1 MFYIELC
8 EHETKAVWNKTEKNC
23 ELFPSSLSV
32 LQVTVHSPI
41 IQMVPS
47 LKRANNYLFI
57 KVELLGFT
65 KPPQPHPHFELPW
78 AVPRNCSLDGWAPQ
92 IVRDTWIVLFPPHYG
107 EIYLLPWLPVLL
119 LPFCVLLLWFLICW
133 PCSFLLLRT
142 LISPNI

>member
-57 KVELLGFT
+57 KGELLGFT
-65 KPPQPHPHFELPW
+65 KPPQPHPHFELP
-78 AVPRNCSLDGWAPQ
+78 
-92 IVRDTWIVLFPPHYG
+92 
-107 EIYLLPWLPVLL
+107 
-119 LPFCVLLLWFLICW
+119 
-133 PCSFLLLRT
+133 
-142 LISPNI
+142 